1 MLPRLNL
8 NSLQISPR
16 GESPL
21 ALTSGSGSLATE
33 KKELRSRVL
42 YLGATSPNSLVI
54 LTKASPTL
62 VLICLHLSLPNQCKL
77 TSEYFQHLVW
87 RVPGDDDKAANARKV
102 KISIRVLQVGLEQQ
116 AHLIQVLQGLGVFV
130 LQQTGERNKTM
141 ALYWNKWV

>member
-16 GESPL
+16 RESPL

-42 YLGATSPNSLVI
+42 YLGATSPNSL
-54 LTKASPTL
+54 
-62 VLICLHLSLPNQCKL
+62 LICLHLSLPNQCKL

-102 KISIRVLQVGLEQQ
+102 KISIRVLQVG
-116 AHLIQVLQGLGVFV
+116 
-130 LQQTGERNKTM
+130 
-141 ALYWNKWV
+141 